1 MSEFK
6 SEYMQ
11 VLSERGYI
19 HQVSD
24 PKGLDDLCAKETV
37 TAYIG
42 FDCTAPSLHVGSL
55 VQIMM
60 LHWFQKTGHRPI
72 ALMGG
77 GTTRVGDPSG
87 KDESRKILTP
97 DDIETNKVGIRQV
110 FEKLLTFGTGPTDA
124 VMLDN
129 ADWLLSLN
137 YVDFLRDIGR
147 HFSVN
152 QMIQRDSVRLRLERE
167 QHLSFLEFN
176 YMLLQ
181 GYDYLELYRRT
192 GCRLQMGGSDQ
203 WGNILSGTDL
213 VRRIEGIESFALTSP
228 LLTTSSGAKMG
239 KTADGAVWLNEDQLS
254 AYDYWQYWR
263 NTEDADVERFLKLFT
278 LLPMDEIARLSA
290 LQGAE
295 INEAKK
301 ILATEAT
308 ALLHGR
314 DKADAAAETARKA
327 FEEGQ
332 SAEGLPTIEISR
344 AELEAGVGVLNIYVT
359 AGLCSSNGEV
369 RRNIKGGAVKINDK
383 GEGSHE
389 RLISL
394 SDVTED
400 GVIKLS
406 LGKKKH
412 VLLKPV

>member
-97 DDIETNKVGIRQV
+97 DDIETNKAGIKQV

-278 LLPMDEIARLSA
+278 LLPLDEIARLAA
-290 LQGAE
+290 LEGAE

-344 AELEAGVGVLNIYVT
+344 SELEAGVGILNIYVT
-359 AGLCSSNGEV
+359 AGLCGSNGEV

-389 RLISL
+389 RQISL
-394 SDVTED
+394 SDVSDD